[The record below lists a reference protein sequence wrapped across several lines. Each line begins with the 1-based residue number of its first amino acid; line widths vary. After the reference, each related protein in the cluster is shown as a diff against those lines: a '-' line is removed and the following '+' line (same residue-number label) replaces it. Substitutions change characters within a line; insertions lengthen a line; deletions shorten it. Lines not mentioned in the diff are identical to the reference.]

1 MNSLIALASAIAL
14 TLLAGA
20 AFATFKETQQQVVA
34 NKLVQ
39 QIQITPVQFSHAPA
53 SATGQFTA
61 KPLAVDDWQP
71 RQQQRFTF

>member
-1 MNSLIALASAIAL
+1 MNSLIALACAIAL

-20 AFATFKETQQQVVA
+20 AFATLKNSQQQVVA
-34 NKLVQ
+34 SKIVQ
-39 QIQITPVQFSHAPA
+39 QMHITPVQFSHATNSGA
-53 SATGQFTA
+53 GQFTA